1 MCLHIC
7 HVIEAHLL
15 KPCGEQVLLKYED
28 DCPVDGKGVGR
39 KVIDKMKQT
48 YDSEL
53 ANKDFAYDG
62 EKTLFTLGPLPLVKN
77 EFVVVL
83 EAFPSGRFVQLLF
96 MHNHT
101 VSYPHR
107 LDVLLYFLMVH

>member
-1 MCLHIC
+1 
-7 HVIEAHLL
+7 
-15 KPCGEQVLLKYED
+15 LLKYED
-28 DCPVDGKGVGR
+28 DRPVDGKGVGR

-62 EKTLFTLGPLPLVKN
+62 EKTLFTLGPLPQVKN

-83 EAFPSGRFVQLLF
+83 EDLPSGRFVRLF
-96 MHNHT
+96 VILDNT
-101 VSYPHR
+101 VIYPG
-107 LDVLLYFLMVH
+107 LTCWSIS